1 MRSRPTWT
9 SSLCDTLFVLFFIF
23 YLACLHLGDA
33 LTPNLDFHVIRRSQ
47 ACKKK
52 NLAYEEED
60 KNAWG
65 MRRSIHE
72 VEGLFLVGH

>member
-1 MRSRPTWT
+1 
-9 SSLCDTLFVLFFIF
+9 
-23 YLACLHLGDA
+23 
-33 LTPNLDFHVIRRSQ
+33 LDFHVIRRSQ

>member
-1 MRSRPTWT
+1 MLSGDRRP
-9 SSLCDTLFVLFFIF
+9 
-23 YLACLHLGDA
+23 A
-33 LTPNLDFHVIRRSQ
+33 
-47 ACKKK
+47 KK